1 MGLMFKTFFK
11 KKNEK
16 KIITK
21 IIHSLIIVYA
31 AFADNL
37 LTNSFIFSVDKD
49 LGRSIG
55 RPRPRSQ
62 TKEANTPRARDTPNN
77 TV

>member
-1 MGLMFKTFFK
+1 VQDFHLK
-11 KKNEK
+11 KKK
-16 KIITK
+16 KIILSV
-21 IIHSLIIVYA
+21 HVYA

-37 LTNSFIFSVDKD
+37 LANSFIFSVDKD

-55 RPRPRSQ
+55 RPSPRSQ